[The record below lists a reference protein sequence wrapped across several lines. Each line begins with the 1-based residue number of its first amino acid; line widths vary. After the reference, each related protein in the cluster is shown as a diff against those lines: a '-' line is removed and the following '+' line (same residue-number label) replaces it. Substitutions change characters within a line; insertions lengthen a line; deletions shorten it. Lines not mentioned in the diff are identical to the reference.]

1 MFVSQKSFIYVIAI
15 ACPSQEINCATSI
28 PLPGNPIGPNP
39 KHLCTNG
46 QRPFAPFHGAQIH
59 PTIPE
64 AKKHFNSV
72 RRCPSLE
79 AGHNGTRDTLE
90 QDDRGVQ
97 TSWVGAKSKYT
108 GIGNEESYPHLW
120 KRKIIFPA
128 TFKGEMLVPKGVQN
142 SISKKI
148 GDS

>member
-15 ACPSQEINCATSI
+15 ACPSPSI

-39 KHLCTNG
+39 SISVQMVND
-46 QRPFAPFHGAQIH
+46 ASQIH

-72 RRCPSLE
+72 RRCPPLE

-97 TSWVGAKSKYT
+97 TSWVGALIKIPGHWER
-108 GIGNEESYPHLW
+108 GILSPPMEEENHLSSYL
-120 KRKIIFPA
+120 
-128 TFKGEMLVPKGVQN
+128 
-142 SISKKI
+142 
-148 GDS
+148 